1 MSDVLLAKAAN
12 SAAFDISRIAL
23 GVEYKGS
30 NYRGFQRQPQG
41 IPSVQA
47 CLEQALSQVAGGAP
61 VELTCAGRTDAM
73 VHACVQVVHFDT
85 PIQRS
90 EKAWVMGANSYLP
103 ADISIL
109 WAKPMPAH
117 FDARFSAYA
126 RRYRYV
132 IYSDLIR
139 PAHLHQE
146 VTWTYKTLDIEKM
159 QAAANYLLGTH
170 DFSSFRAAECQA
182 KKPVKTVHHAR
193 VLSFGQFIVLDIRA
207 DAFLHHMVRNIV
219 GVLMRIG
226 AGEKPIEWMAQ
237 VIAAQDRK
245 QADVTAPPYG
255 LYMIKAD
262 YPDEFAMPQR
272 YLGPHFLSALP
283 DVEQE

>member
-1 MSDVLLAKAAN
+1 MLDIDKAAN
-12 SAAFDISRIAL
+12 TANSGIARIAL

-30 NYRGFQRQPQG
+30 NYRGFQRQPEG
-41 IPSVQA
+41 IPSIQA
-47 CLEQALSQVAGGAP
+47 CLEQALSQVAGG
-61 VELTCAGRTDAM
+61 VEISLTCAGRTDAM
-73 VHACVQVVHFDT
+73 VHACMQVVHFDT
-85 PIQRS
+85 QVMRT

-103 ADISIL
+103 ADISVI
-109 WAKPMPAH
+109 WAKPMPVH

-139 PAHLHQE
+139 PAHMHQE
-146 VTWTYKTLDIEKM
+146 VTWTYKKLDLNKM
-159 QAAANYLLGTH
+159 QQAADLLLGTH

-182 KKPVKTVHHAR
+182 KTPIKTVYHAKI
-193 VLSFGQFIVLDIRA
+193 LAFGQFLVLDIRA

-226 AGEKPIEWMAQ
+226 AGERPVSWMLD
-237 VIAAQDRK
+237 VLAAKDRK

-262 YPDEFAMPQR
+262 YPEEFAVPKR
-272 YLGPHFLSALP
+272 YLGPHFLSVLP
-283 DVEQE
+283 DVEQQQ

>member
-1 MSDVLLAKAAN
+1 MLGKDDKANMPTVDVY
-12 SAAFDISRIAL
+12 RIAL

-30 NYRGFQRQPQG
+30 NYRGFQRQPEG
-41 IPSVQA
+41 IPSIQA
-47 CLEQALSQVAGGAP
+47 CLEQALSQVAGGTGIT
-61 VELTCAGRTDAM
+61 LTCAGRTDAM

-85 PIQRS
+85 QIIRT

-103 ADISIL
+103 PDISVL
-109 WAKPMPAH
+109 WAKPMPTY

-146 VTWTYKTLDIEKM
+146 VTWTYKTLDREKM
-159 QAAANYLLGTH
+159 QQAANTLLGTH

-182 KKPVKTVHHAR
+182 KTPIKTVYHAKI
-193 VLSFGQFIVLDIRA
+193 LEFGQFVVFDIRA

-226 AGEKPIEWMAQ
+226 AGERPVSWMIE
-237 VIAAQDRK
+237 VLAAKDRK
-245 QADVTAPPYG
+245 QADITAPPFG

-262 YPDEFAMPQR
+262 YPEQFNVPKR

-283 DVEQE
+283 DVEHMS